1 MKVQLMTLVGVT
13 TLGLTGCMDYRI
25 IEPGDDETVEVDG
38 SGAGSNDDNS
48 SFGDNSGDD
57 DIDRGDDEVDEPDD
71 TTNGGSSD
79 GSVRAPA
86 VGDLVIHEVMIDPVA
101 VSDAEGEWVE
111 IYNRGGSP
119 VDLLDHRLADDNK
132 DDSVITETY
141 SGSLIVE
148 PGEFVLICALDD
160 YFDNGGVD
168 CHGVI
173 HYETWGGGF
182 ALSNTGD
189 EIILLTPNG
198 GVLDAVEYGENFSVA
213 GAAMGLDNDW
223 VTHTGNDK
231 ESHWCEQDS
240 RMSFGDEGTP
250 GRSNNYCF

>member
-1 MKVQLMTLVGVT
+1 MKVKWGTLLGVAAV
-13 TLGLTGCMDYRI
+13 GLTGCMEYRI
-25 IEPGDDETVEVDG
+25 IEPGGDDTESVDG
-38 SGAGSNDDNS
+38 SAVGANDDNGS
-48 SFGDNSGDD
+48 VGESSGDD
-57 DIDRGDDEVDEPDD
+57 DIDIDEDDIDEPDGS
-71 TTNGGSSD
+71 TNDGSD
-79 GSVRAPA
+79 AGSVRAPA
-86 VGDLVIHEVMIDPVA
+86 VGDLVIHEVMIDPSA
-101 VSDAEGEWVE
+101 VSDADGEWVE

-132 DDSVITETY
+132 DDSVIVETW
-141 SGSLIVE
+141 SGSLIVD
-148 PGEFVLICALDD
+148 PGEFVLICSLDD

-173 HYETWGGGF
+173 EYETWGGGF
-182 ALSNTGD
+182 ALSNSGD
-189 EIILLTPNG
+189 EVILLTPDG
-198 GVLDAVEYGENFSVA
+198 DVLDAVEYGEGFSVA
-213 GAAMGLDNDW
+213 GVAMGLDNDW

>member
-1 MKVQLMTLVGVT
+1 MKVLWLTLLGFTTVGSM
-13 TLGLTGCMDYRI
+13 GCMEYRI
-25 IEPGDDETVEVDG
+25 IDPVGDEATSVDG
-38 SGAGSNDDNS
+38 SGAGTSDDNGS
-48 SFGDNSGDD
+48 LGDSSGDD
-57 DIDRGDDEVDEPDD
+57 DIDRGDDDIDEPDD
-71 TTNGGSSD
+71 STNGGSND

-86 VGDLVIHEVMIDPVA
+86 VGDLVIHEVMIDPSA

-132 DDSVITETY
+132 DDSVIVETY
-141 SGSLIVE
+141 FGSLIVE

-182 ALSNTGD
+182 ALSNSGD
-189 EIILLTPNG
+189 EVILLTPDG
-198 GVLDAVEYGENFSVA
+198 YVLDAVEYGDGFSVA
-213 GAAMGLDNDW
+213 GVAMGLSSDW